1 MAVRVKLLIKCG
13 DRELITTAL
22 INSGFETDTPQLLL
36 PITAAGR
43 LGLSPPLGGMEETY
57 NTAGGPAKVWVYPE
71 KANVKVFVGD
81 SFSREIKTDIVV
93 SPIEDEVLISDKL
106 AGELELV
113 VKDFGKGLW
122 RIRGKKEI
130 YPTEKRQL
138 WK

>member
-43 LGLSPPLGGMEETY
+43 LGLSPPLGGIEETY
-57 NTAGGPAKVWVYPE
+57 DTAGGPTKVWVYPE
-71 KANVKVFVGD
+71 KAKVKVLAGKATSKEV
-81 SFSREIKTDIVV
+81 KTDIVV
-93 SPIEDEVLISDKL
+93 SPIEDEALISDML

-113 VKDFGKGLW
+113 VEDFGKGLW
-122 RIRGKKEI
+122 RLSKEKELHQ
-130 YPTEKRQL
+130 TEKPQL